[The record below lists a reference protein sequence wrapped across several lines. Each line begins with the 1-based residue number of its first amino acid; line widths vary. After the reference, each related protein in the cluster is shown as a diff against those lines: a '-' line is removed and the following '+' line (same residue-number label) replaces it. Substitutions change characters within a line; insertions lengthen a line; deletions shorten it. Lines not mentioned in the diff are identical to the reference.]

1 MSMSTSDPND
11 HWSVVTA
18 VIDANRFMTMATAN
32 AHGTPWANPVWF
44 ATDDHRRF
52 LWVSSSETRHSR
64 NIETRPEIAI
74 VIYDSRTTPAERQA
88 VYLEAVAHQVSA
100 DQLADAIEI
109 FSRASV
115 EHGLSAWGRDDVT
128 EPRLFRMY
136 EATATQHW
144 ILGETDVRIPVP
156 MP

>member
-1 MSMSTSDPND
+1 MNE
-11 HWSVVTA
+11 HERA
-18 VIDANRFMTMATAN
+18 ELARGIIDANLYMTLATADRE
-32 AHGTPWANPVWF
+32 GRPWASPVYY
-44 ATDDHRRF
+44 AVDGYRE
-52 LWVSSSETRHSR
+52 LVWVSDPGATHSR
-64 NIETRPEIAI
+64 NLAERPQIAI

-88 VYLEAVAHQVSA
+88 VYLEAVAHQVSP
-100 DQLADAIEI
+100 DELDDALEI
-109 FSRASV
+109 FSRRSI

-128 EPRLFRMY
+128 EPRQFRMF

>member
-1 MSMSTSDPND
+1 MTVSTSDPND

-18 VIDANRFMTMATAN
+18 VIGANRFMVLATADV
-32 AHGTPWANPVWF
+32 HGTPWANPVWF

-52 LWVSSSETRHSR
+52 LWVSSPETRHSR
-64 NIETRPEIAI
+64 NIEARPEIAV

-88 VYLEAVAHQVSA
+88 VYVEAVAHQVSA
-100 DQLADAIEI
+100 DELADAIEI

-115 EHGLSAWGRDDVT
+115 EHGLSAWDRDDVT
-128 EPRLFRMY
+128 EPRPFRMY
-136 EATATQHW
+136 QAIATQHW